1 MDTFLRDL
9 RFAARALLK
18 HPTVFAVAVLSLALG
33 IAANTTIFAAID
45 AYLIRPIP
53 VPNAGRVVQVWSTNP
68 ERGWSQ
74 SSSSVPD
81 YIDWTRESRTV
92 ELAAYRGGS
101 VNLAAS
107 GDRAERVT
115 GARVT
120 PSFFRVFGFR
130 PLAGRAFLDEEARKG
145 NDRRVILSYQFW
157 QRRFAA
163 ECGVVGS
170 KLLLDGQSYTIV
182 GIMPREMKFPWTT
195 IDLWTPLA
203 FDGTEKRG
211 DRYLGVVGKLRQ
223 GATIGSARGELQ
235 AISKRL
241 AAAFPAD
248 NRGMST
254 NVISIADE
262 LYDDTFHQG
271 ATISMVAVAF
281 VLLIACSNVANLLL
295 ARATGRARE
304 LALRTAIGASRTQLV
319 RQLLTES
326 VVLAL
331 AGGVLGV
338 LLSIAGIKGLMSIIP
353 PDFYRSDTVAL
364 NGRAL
369 LFTLAISVGSGIL
382 FGLAPAFAAT
392 GQLGQALREGG
403 RSSSMG
409 LRRNRLGSSFVVA
422 EMALALVL
430 LICAG
435 LLIKGAIRYQTV
447 DLGFDPRNLLTLRVS
462 VPETQYTD
470 SIKSAAFHE
479 EFLRRLRSIPGV
491 ETAAAT
497 TNLPMDGGT
506 GTYYWIDGEPKPE
519 EGKALVSQ
527 YRGTTPGYFS
537 TMRIPLVRGRDFTD
551 RDRIDAPL
559 VVLVNEAFVR
569 RHWKNNPT
577 QVIGRRIVV
586 SDLPREIVGVVKDAR
601 DWGPDDDT
609 PTMFYIPSLQRGYRN
624 LSYALRSPREAGGL
638 ADAVRAELA
647 ALDASLPAYSVRTM
661 TEIIR
666 EEQRGDLI
674 MPKLLTAFGA
684 IALFLA
690 VIGVYGVMAYT
701 VNQRTQEVGIRMALG
716 AQRRDILRMV
726 VRQGLTLAGLG
737 LGIGLLLSFGATR
750 ALSSFLLGVSAFDP
764 VVFVGVTAAL
774 CAAAMAASLGPAR
787 KAMKVDPLVALRYD

>member
-9 RFAARALLK
+9 RFAVRALLQ

-53 VPNAGRVVQVWSTNP
+53 VPNADRIVQAWSTNP
-68 ERGWSQ
+68 ERGWRQ
-74 SSSSVPD
+74 SSISVPD
-81 YIDWTRESRTV
+81 YVDWTRESRTM
-92 ELAAYRGGS
+92 ELAASTGGS
-101 VNLAAS
+101 VNLAAA

-120 PSFFRVFGFR
+120 PSYFRVFAFR
-130 PLAGRAFLDEEARKG
+130 PVVGRAFLDEEARKG
-145 NDRRVILSYQFW
+145 NDRSVILSHQFW
-157 QRRFAA
+157 QRRFAG
-163 ECGVVGS
+163 ERDVIGRT
-170 KLLLDGQSYTIV
+170 LLLNGESYAVV
-182 GIMPREMKFPWTT
+182 GIMPPDMKFPSTN
-195 IDLWTPLA
+195 IDIWRPLA
-203 FDGTEKRG
+203 FDGTEKRA
-211 DRYLGVVGKLRQ
+211 DRYLEVVGRMRQ
-223 GATIGSARGELQ
+223 GATVAAARGELQ
-235 AISKRL
+235 AIAKRL
-241 AAAFPAD
+241 TAAYPAD
-248 NRGMST
+248 NRGMSA
-254 NVISIADE
+254 NVIPIADE
-262 LYDDTFHQG
+262 LYNETFHQG

-281 VLLIACSNVANLLL
+281 VLLIACANVANLLL

-304 LALRTAIGASRTQLV
+304 LALRTAIGASRARLV

-369 LFTLAISVGSGIL
+369 LFTIVISVGSGIL
-382 FGLAPAFAAT
+382 FGLASAFAAT

-462 VPETQYTD
+462 LPETQYTD
-470 SIKSAAFHE
+470 SMTSAAFHE
-479 EFLRRLRSIPGV
+479 EFLRRLRGIPGV
-491 ETAAAT
+491 QAVGNT
-497 TNLPMDGGT
+497 TSLPMDGGS

-527 YRGTTPGYFS
+527 YRGTSPGYFA
-537 TMRIPLVRGRDFTD
+537 TMRIPLVRGRDFTE

-569 RHWKNNPT
+569 RHWKG
-577 QVIGRRIVV
+577 VASSAVGRRIVV
-586 SDLPREIVGVVKDAR
+586 SDMPREIVGIVKDAR
-601 DWGPDDDT
+601 DFGPDDDT
-609 PTMFYIPSLQRGYRN
+609 PTMFYIPSLQRGHRN
-624 LSYALRSPREAGGL
+624 LSYALRSSREPGGL
-638 ADAVRAELA
+638 AGAVRSELA
-647 ALDASLPAYSVRTM
+647 AMDASLPAYSVRTM
-661 TEIIR
+661 REIIR

-716 AQRRDILRMV
+716 AQRQDILRMV

-750 ALSSFLLGVSAFDP
+750 GLSSFLLGVSAFDP
-764 VVFVGVTAAL
+764 TVFVGVTAAL
-774 CAAAMAASLGPAR
+774 CATALAASWGPAR
-787 KAMKVDPLVALRYD
+787 RATKVDPLVALRYD

>member
-1 MDTFLRDL
+1 MDTVLRDL

-45 AYLIRPIP
+45 AYLIRPLP
-53 VPNAGRVVQVWSTNP
+53 VPGADRIVQVWSTNL
-68 ERGWSQ
+68 ERGWRQTSI
-74 SSSSVPD
+74 SPPD
-81 YIDWTRESRTV
+81 YLDWTRESRTM

-101 VNLAAS
+101 VNLSAS
-107 GDRAERVT
+107 GDRPERVN

-120 PSFFRVFGFR
+120 PSYFRVFGFR

-145 NDRRVILSYQFW
+145 SDRTVILSYQFW
-157 QRRFAA
+157 QRRFAG
-163 ECGVVGS
+163 ERGVVGG
-170 KLLLDGQSYTIV
+170 KLLLDGESYTVV
-182 GIMPREMKFPWTT
+182 GIMPRDMTFPWTT

-203 FDGTEKRG
+203 FDGTEQRG
-211 DRYLGVVGKLRQ
+211 DRYLGVVGKLRP
-223 GATIGSARGELQ
+223 GATVASARGELQ
-235 AISKRL
+235 GISKRL
-241 AAAFPAD
+241 AAAYPAD
-248 NRGMST
+248 NRGVSA

-262 LYDDTFHQG
+262 LYDETFHQG
-271 ATISMVAVAF
+271 ATISMIAVAF

-304 LALRTAIGASRTQLV
+304 LALRTAIGASRARLV

-331 AGGVLGV
+331 AGGLLGV
-338 LLSIAGIKGLMSIIP
+338 LLSIAGIKGLMTIIP
-353 PDFYRSDTVAL
+353 QDFYRSDTVAL

-369 LFTLAISVGSGIL
+369 LFTIAISVGSGIL

-409 LRRNRLGSSFVVA
+409 LRRNRLGASFVVA

-447 DLGFDPRNLLTLRVS
+447 DLGFDPKNLLTLRVS
-462 VPETQYTD
+462 LPETQYAD
-470 SIKSAAFHE
+470 SIKIAAFHE
-479 EFLRRLRSIPGV
+479 EFLRRLRGIPGV
-491 ETAAAT
+491 QAVGGT

-506 GTYYWIDGEPKPE
+506 GTSYWIDGEPKPE
-519 EGKALVSQ
+519 EGKALVSE
-527 YRGTTPGYFS
+527 YRGTTPGYFA
-537 TMRIPLVRGRDFTD
+537 TMRTPLVRGRDFTE

-569 RHWKNNPT
+569 RHWKEQPS
-577 QVIGRRIVV
+577 QAIGRRIVV
-586 SDLPREIVGVVKDAR
+586 SERPREIVGVVKDAR
-601 DWGPDDDT
+601 DFGPDDDT
-609 PTMFYIPSLQRGYRN
+609 PTMFYIPSLQRGHRN
-624 LSYALRSPREAGGL
+624 VSYALRSSREPGAL

-647 ALDASLPAYSVRTM
+647 AMDASLPAYSVRTM
-661 TEIIR
+661 NEILR
-666 EEQRGDLI
+666 EEQQGAMI

-716 AQRRDILRMV
+716 AQRQDILRMV
-726 VRQGLTLAGLG
+726 VRQGVTLAGLG
-737 LGIGLLLSFGATR
+737 LGIGLLASFGATR
-750 ALSSFLLGVSAFDP
+750 GLSAFLLGVSAFDP

>member
-9 RFAARALLK
+9 RFAARGLLK

-53 VPNAGRVVQVWSTNP
+53 VPNADRIVQVWSTNP
-68 ERGWSQ
+68 ERGWRQ
-74 SSSSVPD
+74 ASSSAPD
-81 YIDWTRESRTV
+81 YLDWTRESRTM
-92 ELAAYRGGS
+92 ELAASTGGS
-101 VNLAAS
+101 VNLAAG
-107 GDRAERVT
+107 GDRAERVV

-120 PSFFRVFGFR
+120 PSYFRVFGFR
-130 PLAGRAFLDEEARKG
+130 PVAGRAFLDEEARKG
-145 NDRRVILSYQFW
+145 ADRSVILSHQFW
-157 QRRFAA
+157 QRRFAG
-163 ECGVVGS
+163 ERDVIGRR
-170 KLLLDGQSYTIV
+170 LLLNGENYAVV
-182 GIMPREMKFPWTT
+182 GIMPADMKFPSTT
-195 IDLWTPLA
+195 IDIWRPLV
-203 FDGTEKRG
+203 FDGTERRQ
-211 DRYLGVVGKLRQ
+211 DRFLEVVGKLRT
-223 GATIGSARGELQ
+223 GATVTSARGELQ
-235 AISKRL
+235 AVAKRL
-241 AAAFPAD
+241 AAAYPAE

-262 LYDDTFHQG
+262 IYDETFHQG

-281 VLLIACSNVANLLL
+281 VLLIACANVANLLL

-304 LALRTAIGASRTQLV
+304 LALRTAIGASRRQLV

-353 PDFYRSDTVAL
+353 QDFYRSDTVGL
-364 NGRAL
+364 DGRAL

-409 LRRNRLGSSFVVA
+409 LRRHRLGSSFVVA
-422 EMALALVL
+422 EIALALVL

-447 DLGFDPRNLLTLRVS
+447 DLGFDPTNLLTLRVS
-462 VPETQYTD
+462 LPETQYTD
-470 SIKSAAFHE
+470 SIKSATFHE
-479 EFLRRLRSIPGV
+479 AFLRRLRGIPGV
-491 ETAAAT
+491 QAVGAT

-527 YRGTTPGYFS
+527 YRGTTPGYLA
-537 TMRIPLVRGRDFTD
+537 TMHIPLVRGRDFTE

-569 RHWKNNPT
+569 RHWKANAS
-577 QVIGRRIVV
+577 QAIGRRIVV
-586 SDLPREIVGVVKDAR
+586 SDLPREIVGIVKDAR
-601 DWGPDDDT
+601 DFGPDDDT

-624 LSYALRSPREAGGL
+624 LSYALRSPREPGGL
-638 ADAVRAELA
+638 ADAVRAELM

-674 MPKLLTAFGA
+674 MPKLLAAFGA

-716 AQRRDILRMV
+716 AQRQDILRMV
-726 VRQGLTLAGLG
+726 VRQGLTLASLG

-750 ALSSFLLGVSAFDP
+750 GLSSFLLGVSAFDP

-774 CAAAMAASLGPAR
+774 CGAAMAASLGPAR
-787 KAMKVDPLVALRYD
+787 KAMQVDPLVALRYD

>member
-1 MDTFLRDL
+1 MDPLLRDL

-33 IAANTTIFAAID
+33 IAANTTIFAAVD

-53 VPNAGRVVQVWSTNP
+53 VPGADRIVQIWSTNQ
-68 ERGWSQ
+68 ERGWRQ
-74 SSSSVPD
+74 SDVSPPD
-81 YIDWTRESRTV
+81 YLDWTRESRTM
-92 ELAAYRGGS
+92 ELAALTGGS
-101 VNLAAS
+101 VNLAAA
-107 GDRAERVT
+107 GDRPERVV

-120 PSFFRVFGFR
+120 PSYFRVFAFR
-130 PLAGRAFLDEEARKG
+130 PVAGRAFLAEEAQKG
-145 NDRRVILSYQFW
+145 SDRSVILSYQFW
-157 QRRFAA
+157 QRRFASA
-163 ECGVVGS
+163 RDVVGRN
-170 KLLLDGQSYTIV
+170 LMLNGETYTVV
-182 GIMPREMKFPWTT
+182 GVMPRDMKFPSSN
-195 IDLWTPLA
+195 IDIWRPLA
-203 FDGTEKRG
+203 FDGTEKRS
-211 DRYLGVVGKLRQ
+211 DRFVEVVGKVQ
-223 GATIGSARGELQ
+223 PGVTVATARGELQ
-235 AISKRL
+235 SIARRL
-241 AAAFPAD
+241 AAAYPAD
-248 NRGMST
+248 DRGMSASVT
-254 NVISIADE
+254 PIADE
-262 LYDDTFHQG
+262 LYDETFHQG
-271 ATISMVAVAF
+271 ATISLVAVAF
-281 VLLIACSNVANLLL
+281 VLLIACANVANLLL

-304 LALRTAIGASRTQLV
+304 LALRTAIGASRARLV

-338 LLSIAGIKGLMSIIP
+338 LLSIAGIRGLLSIIP
-353 PDFYRSDTVAL
+353 PDFYRTDTVGL

-369 LFTLAISVGSGIL
+369 VFTLAISFASGIA

-447 DLGFDPRNLLTLRVS
+447 DLGFDPANLLTLRVAL
-462 VPETQYTD
+462 PETQYSD

-479 EFLRRLRSIPGV
+479 EFLRRLHGLPGV
-491 ETAAAT
+491 QAVGAT
-497 TNLPMDGGT
+497 TNLPMEGGS
-506 GTYYWIDGEPKPE
+506 GTYYWIDGQPKPE
-519 EGKALVSQ
+519 EGKALVAQ
-527 YRGTTPGYFS
+527 YRGTTPGYFG
-537 TMRIPLVRGRDFTD
+537 TMRIPLVRGRDFSE

-569 RHWKNNPT
+569 RHWKNAPT
-577 QVIGRRIVV
+577 TAIGRRIVV
-586 SDLPREIVGVVKDAR
+586 SDRPREIVGIVKDAR
-601 DWGPDDDT
+601 DFGPDDDT
-609 PTMFYIPSLQRGYRN
+609 PAMFYIPSLQRGNRN
-624 LSYALRSPREAGGL
+624 LSYALRSSREPGGL

-647 ALDASLPAYSVRTM
+647 AMDASLPAYSVRTM
-661 TEIIR
+661 RDIIR
-666 EEQRGDLI
+666 EEQRGDMI

-716 AQRRDILRMV
+716 AQRQDILRMV
-726 VRQGLTLAGLG
+726 VRQGLILAGLG
-737 LGIGLLLSFGATR
+737 LGIGLLLSLAATR
-750 ALSSFLLGVSAFDP
+750 GLSSFLLGVSAFDP
-764 VVFVGVTAAL
+764 AVFIGVTLAL
-774 CAAAMAASLGPAR
+774 CAAALAASWGPAR
-787 KAMKVDPLVALRYD
+787 KATKVDPLVALRYD

>member
-1 MDTFLRDL
+1 MDPLLRDL
-9 RFAARALLK
+9 RFAGRALLK

-53 VPNAGRVVQVWSTNP
+53 VPGADRIVQIWSTNP
-68 ERGWSQ
+68 ERGWRQ
-74 SSSSVPD
+74 SSISPPD
-81 YIDWTRESRTV
+81 YLDWTRESRTM
-92 ELAAYRGGS
+92 ELAASAGGS
-101 VNLAAS
+101 VNLAAA

-120 PSFFRVFGFR
+120 PSYFRVFAFR
-130 PLAGRAFLDEEARKG
+130 PTAGRAFLDEEGQKG
-145 NDRRVILSYQFW
+145 NDRSVILSYPFW
-157 QRRFAA
+157 QRRFAG
-163 ECGVVGS
+163 EGDIVGR
-170 KLLLDGQSYTIV
+170 KLLLNGETYTVV
-182 GIMPREMKFPWTT
+182 GVMPPDMKFPSTT
-195 IDLWTPLA
+195 VDIWRPLA
-203 FDGTEKRG
+203 FDGTEKRT
-211 DRYLGVVGKLRQ
+211 DHYLEVVGKRRQ
-223 GATIGSARGELQ
+223 GATVASARSELQ
-235 AISKRL
+235 AIAKRL
-241 AAAFPAD
+241 AAAYPAED
-248 NRGMST
+248 RGMSA
-254 NVISIADE
+254 NVIPIADE

-281 VLLIACSNVANLLL
+281 VLLIACANVANLLL

-304 LALRTAIGASRTQLV
+304 LALRTAIGASRTRLV

-369 LFTLAISVGSGIL
+369 VFTLAISVGSGIL

-409 LRRNRLGSSFVVA
+409 LRRNRLGASFVVA

-447 DLGFDPRNLLTLRVS
+447 DLGFDPTNLLTLRVS
-462 VPETQYTD
+462 LPETQYTD

-479 EFLRRLRSIPGV
+479 EFLRRLRAIPGV
-491 ETAAAT
+491 QAVGGT
-497 TNLPMDGGT
+497 TNLPMDGGS

-527 YRGTTPGYFS
+527 YRGTTPGYFA
-537 TMRIPLVRGRDFTD
+537 TMHVPLVRGRDFTE

-569 RHWKNNPT
+569 RHWKNNPSSA
-577 QVIGRRIVV
+577 IGRRIVV
-586 SDLPREIVGVVKDAR
+586 SDKPREIVGIVKDAR
-601 DWGPDDDT
+601 DFGPDDDT
-609 PTMFYIPSLQRGYRN
+609 PTMFYIPSLQRGNRN
-624 LSYALRSPREAGGL
+624 LSYALRSSREPGGL
-638 ADAVRAELA
+638 ADAVRAELGA
-647 ALDASLPAYSVRTM
+647 VDASLPAYSVRTM
-661 TEIIR
+661 REIIR

-716 AQRRDILRMV
+716 AQRQDILRMV
-726 VRQGLTLAGLG
+726 VRQGLTLAGVG
-737 LGIGLLLSFGATR
+737 LGIGLLLSLGATR
-750 ALSSFLLGVSAFDP
+750 GLSSFLLGVSAFDP

>member
-1 MDTFLRDL
+1 MDTVLRDL

-18 HPTVFAVAVLSLALG
+18 HPTVFGVAVLSLALG

-53 VPNAGRVVQVWSTNP
+53 VPGADRIVQVWSTNP
-68 ERGWSQ
+68 ERGWRQ
-74 SSSSVPD
+74 SSISAPD
-81 YIDWTRESRTV
+81 YQDWTRESRTM
-92 ELAAYRGGS
+92 ELAAYTGGS
-101 VNLAAS
+101 LNLAAA

-120 PSFFRVFGFR
+120 PSYFRIFAFR
-130 PLAGRAFLDEEARKG
+130 PVAGRAFLDEEGRKG
-145 NDRRVILSYQFW
+145 SDRSVILSHAFW
-157 QRRFAA
+157 QRRFAG
-163 ECGVVGS
+163 ERDVVGRT
-170 KLLLDGQSYTIV
+170 LLLNGESYTVV
-182 GIMPREMKFPWTT
+182 GIMPADMTFPTT
-195 IDLWTPLA
+195 IDTWTPLA
-203 FDGTEKRG
+203 FDGKEKRG
-211 DRYLGVVGKLRQ
+211 DHVLNVVGKLRP
-223 GATIGSARGELQ
+223 GATVAGARVEMQ
-235 AISKRL
+235 AIAKRL
-241 AAAFPAD
+241 AAAYPAD
-248 NRGMST
+248 NRGKSA

-262 LYDDTFHQG
+262 IYDETFHQG

-281 VLLIACSNVANLLL
+281 VLLIACANVANLLL

-304 LALRTAIGASRTQLV
+304 LALRTAIGASRARLV
-319 RQLLTES
+319 GQLLTES

-364 NGRAL
+364 NARAL
-369 LFTLAISVGSGIL
+369 VFTLAISVGSGIL

-409 LRRNRLGSSFVVA
+409 LRRNRLGASFVVA

-447 DLGFDPRNLLTLRVS
+447 DLGFDPRNLLTLRIS
-462 VPETQYTD
+462 LPESQYAD

-479 EFLRRLRSIPGV
+479 EFLRRLRGV
-491 ETAAAT
+491 AGVQAVGGS
-497 TNLPMDGGT
+497 TNLPMDGGS

-527 YRGTTPGYFS
+527 YRGTTPGYFA
-537 TMRIPLVRGRDFTD
+537 TMRIPLVRGRDFTE

-569 RHWKNNPT
+569 RHWKENPSRA
-577 QVIGRRIVV
+577 IGRRIVV
-586 SDLPREIVGVVKDAR
+586 SDKPREIVGIVKDAR
-601 DWGPDDDT
+601 DFGPDDDT
-609 PTMFYIPSLQRGYRN
+609 PTMFYIPSLQRGHRN
-624 LSYALRSPREAGGL
+624 LSYALRSSREPGGL
-638 ADAVRAELA
+638 ADAVRAELTA
-647 ALDASLPAYSVRTM
+647 MDASLPAYSVRTM
-661 TEIIR
+661 SEIIR
-666 EEQRGDLI
+666 EEQRGDMI

-716 AQRRDILRMV
+716 AQRQDILRMV
-726 VRQGLTLAGLG
+726 VRQGVTLAAIG

-750 ALSSFLLGVSAFDP
+750 GLSSFLLGVSAFDP
-764 VVFVGVTAAL
+764 VVFIGVTAAL
-774 CAAAMAASLGPAR
+774 CGAAMAASLGPAR
-787 KAMKVDPLVALRYD
+787 RAMKVDPLVALRYD

>member
-1 MDTFLRDL
+1 MDTLLRDL
-9 RFAARALLK
+9 RFALRALLK

-53 VPNAGRVVQVWSTNP
+53 VPAADRIMQIWSTNP
-68 ERGWSQ
+68 ERGWRQ
-74 SSSSVPD
+74 SSISPPD
-81 YIDWTRESRTV
+81 YLDWVRESRTI
-92 ELAAYRGGS
+92 ELAASTGGS

-107 GDRAERVT
+107 GDRPERVV

-120 PSFFRVFGFR
+120 PSYFRVFAFR
-130 PLAGRAFLDEEARKG
+130 PVVGRAFLDDEARKG
-145 NDRRVILSYQFW
+145 SDRSVILSHQFW
-157 QRRFAA
+157 ERRFA
-163 ECGVVGS
+163 GDRSVVGRT
-170 KLLLDGQSYTIV
+170 LLLNGESHTVV
-182 GIMPREMKFPWTT
+182 GVMPKDMKFPATA
-195 IDLWTPLA
+195 IDIWRPLA

-211 DRYLGVVGKLRQ
+211 DRYLEVVGKLRPPSTV
-223 GATIGSARGELQ
+223 ASARGELE
-235 AISKRL
+235 AIAKRL
-241 AAAFPAD
+241 AAAYPAD
-248 NRGMST
+248 NRGMGAT
-254 NVISIADE
+254 VIPIADE
-262 LYDDTFHQG
+262 IYDDTFHQG

-295 ARATGRARE
+295 ARAMGRARE
-304 LALRTAIGASRTQLV
+304 LALRTAIGASRARLV

-353 PDFYRSDTVAL
+353 HDFYRSDTVAL

-369 LFTLAISVGSGIL
+369 VFTLVISVASGIL

-392 GQLGQALREGG
+392 GELGQALREGG

-409 LRRNRLGSSFVVA
+409 LRRNRLGASFVVA

-447 DLGFDPRNLLTLRVS
+447 DLGFDPNNLLTLRVS
-462 VPETQYTD
+462 LPESQYTD

-479 EFLRRLRSIPGV
+479 ELLRRLRGVPGV
-491 ETAAAT
+491 QAVGAT
-497 TNLPMDGGT
+497 TNLPMDGAT

-519 EGKALVSQ
+519 AGKARVSQ
-527 YRGTTPGYFS
+527 YRGTSPGYFA
-537 TMRIPLVRGRDFTD
+537 TMRIPLVRGRDFTE
-551 RDRIDAPL
+551 RDRVDAPL

-569 RHWKNNPT
+569 RHWKGDASGA
-577 QVIGRRIVV
+577 IGRRIVV
-586 SDLPREIVGVVKDAR
+586 SDRPREIVGVVKDAR
-601 DWGPDDDT
+601 DFGPDDDT
-609 PTMFYIPSLQRGYRN
+609 PTMFYIPSLQRGHRN
-624 LSYALRSPREAGGL
+624 LSYALRSSRDPGGL

-647 ALDASLPAYSVRTM
+647 AIDASLPAYSVRTM
-661 TEIIR
+661 REIIR
-666 EEQRGDLI
+666 EEQAGDMI

-701 VNQRTQEVGIRMALG
+701 VSQRTQEVGIRMALG
-716 AQRRDILRMV
+716 AQRADILRMV
-726 VRQGLTLAGLG
+726 VRQGLTLAAIG

-750 ALSSFLLGVSAFDP
+750 GLSSFLLGVSAFDP

-774 CAAAMAASLGPAR
+774 GAAAVAASWGPAR
-787 KAMKVDPLVALRYD
+787 RAMKVDPLVALRYD

>member
-9 RFAARALLK
+9 RFAARALVK

-53 VPNAGRVVQVWSTNP
+53 VPSADRIVQVWSTNP
-68 ERGWSQ
+68 ERGWRQ
-74 SSSSVPD
+74 SGISPPD
-81 YIDWTRESRTV
+81 YLDWTGESRTM
-92 ELAAYRGGS
+92 ELAAYTGGS
-101 VNLAAS
+101 VNLAAA

-120 PSFFRVFGFR
+120 PSYFRVFAFR
-130 PLAGRAFLDEEARKG
+130 PVAGRAFLDEEGTRG
-145 NDRRVILSYQFW
+145 SDRRVILSHQFW
-157 QRRFAA
+157 QRRFAG
-163 ECGVVGS
+163 ERNVVGRP
-170 KLLLDGQSYTIV
+170 LLLNGESYTVV
-182 GIMPREMKFPWTT
+182 GVMPADMKFPETT
-195 IDLWTPLA
+195 IDIWTPLT
-203 FDGTEKRG
+203 FDGKEKRG
-211 DRYLGVVGKLRQ
+211 DHYLHVVGKLRS
-223 GATIGSARGELQ
+223 GATVAGARGEMQ
-235 AISKRL
+235 AIAKRL
-241 AAAFPAD
+241 AAAYPAD
-248 NRGMST
+248 NRGMSA
-254 NVISIADE
+254 NVISMADE
-262 LYDDTFHQG
+262 LYDETFRQG

-281 VLLIACSNVANLLL
+281 VLLIACANVANLLL

-304 LALRTAIGASRTQLV
+304 LALRTAIGASRTRLV

-338 LLSIAGIKGLMSIIP
+338 LLSIAGIKGLMTIIP

-364 NGRAL
+364 DGRAL
-369 LFTLAISVGSGIL
+369 LFTLAVSVGSGIL

-447 DLGFDPRNLLTLRVS
+447 DLGFDPKNLLTLRVS
-462 VPETQYTD
+462 LPETQYAD

-479 EFLRRLRSIPGV
+479 DFLRRLRAISGV
-491 ETAAAT
+491 QAVGGT
-497 TNLPMDGGT
+497 TNLPLEGGS
-506 GTYYWIDGEPKPE
+506 GTYYWVDGEPKPE

-527 YRGTTPGYFS
+527 YRGTTPGYFAA
-537 TMRIPLVRGRDFTD
+537 MHIPLVRGRDFTE

-559 VVLVNEAFVR
+559 VVLVNEAFAR
-569 RHWKNNPT
+569 RHWKENPT
-577 QVIGRRIVV
+577 QAVGRRIVV
-586 SDLPREIVGVVKDAR
+586 SEKPREIVGIVKDAR
-601 DWGPDDDT
+601 DFGPDDDT
-609 PTMFYIPSLQRGYRN
+609 PTMFYIPSLQRGHRN
-624 LSYALRSPREAGGL
+624 LTYALRSSREPGGL

-647 ALDASLPAYSVRTM
+647 SMDASLPAYSVRTM
-661 TEIIR
+661 SEIVR
-666 EEQRGDLI
+666 EEQQGDMI

-716 AQRRDILRMV
+716 AQRQHILGMV
-726 VRQGLTLAGLG
+726 VRQGVTLAGIG
-737 LGIGLLLSFGATR
+737 LAIGLLLSFGATR
-750 ALSSFLLGVSAFDP
+750 GLSSFLLGVSAFDP

-774 CAAAMAASLGPAR
+774 SAAAVAASLGPAR
-787 KAMKVDPLVALRYD
+787 RAMKVDPLVALRYD